1 MRGLGSGGPPHS
13 ATAAGTGCG
22 KTARHGLAQGQ
33 RCGPFGS
40 RVAMLPTSAALDW
53 PRGTAGTP
61 GLAQGDLASPSGLH
75 PGPPPRAS
83 TSGLRFAGR
92 VRRGGCPWE
101 RQPCTCGTGSGALA
115 GREQGTAWARD
126 VAVALGPR
134 PGHLGP
140 RVPFPGPLVRLLAA
154 SARKPFRR
162 RGQGSLRSACS
173 VRTAAA
179 SAPAQAPGGGLWPGA
194 GRRPSLS
201 CRPRPHCCVY
211 PSPCL

>member
-1 MRGLGSGGPPHS
+1 MRGLGSGGPTALCRGCRNRPAMAWLRGSVVVPS
-13 ATAAGTGCG
+13 ALVWPCSLPVPPWTG
-22 KTARHGLAQGQ
+22 H
-33 RCGPFGS
+33 
-40 RVAMLPTSAALDW
+40 VALRAPRAWLRETW
-53 PRGTAGTP
+53 PPRRASTP
-61 GLAQGDLASPSGLH
+61 GLPS
-75 PGPPPRAS
+75 GPPPRAS

-92 VRRGGCPWE
+92 VWRGGCPWE

-140 RVPFPGPLVRLLAA
+140 RVPFPGPLVWLLAA
-154 SARKPFRR
+154 SAWKPFRR